1 MCTPINHKLTSGELI
16 ATTWDGELPTSEYL
30 STRSESLCTR
40 ASSLDEDTSTLSTN
54 QHMTRNIRNSRTI
67 FG

>member
-1 MCTPINHKLTSGELI
+1 MFTLINHKLTSSEII
-16 ATTWDGELPTSEYL
+16 ATAWDGELPTSEYL
-30 STRSESLCTR
+30 STSSESLCTR
-40 ASSLDEDTSTLSTN
+40 APSLDEDTSTLSTN